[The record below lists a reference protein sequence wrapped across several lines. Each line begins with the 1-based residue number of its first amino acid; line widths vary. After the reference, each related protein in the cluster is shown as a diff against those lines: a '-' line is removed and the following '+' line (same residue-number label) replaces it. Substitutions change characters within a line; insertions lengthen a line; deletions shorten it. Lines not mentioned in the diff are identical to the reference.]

1 MLPFEVEATP
11 VHDVDVQQSIPL
23 TEVVPGTVNTAVGPE
38 AMAPTACERPA
49 PRQPAFRQETDE
61 KVDMLVTTWAGPATP
76 FSTSTA
82 TP

>member
-23 TEVVPGTVNTAVGPE
+23 TEVVPGTVKTAVGPD
-38 AMAPTACERPA
+38 AMAPMTCERPA
-49 PRQPAFRQETDE
+49 PRQPDFRQETDE
-61 KVDMLVTTWAGPATP
+61 KVDILVTVWAGPTSP